1 MQTGLLDLARK
12 STAKAMFEATNDT
25 QTSQDL
31 QRALLDDHENT
42 LSKEFTEPASCVDIA
57 GNDSDR
63 DPSASVFF
71 DFLRSDPECWNVKKF
86 GECKMKFCKWCPE
99 KPDPSPKAAA
109 STLSALRATL
119 NLKLELMPP
128 QIPTLMLR
136 RGVLMIPLMLIGTIM
151 INSHIDL
158 FSSTLLYNMLCALL

>member
-31 QRALLDDHENT
+31 QRALLDVHENT
-42 LSKEFTEPASCVDIA
+42 LSKEFTELASCVDIA

-63 DPSASVFF
+63 DPSASMFF

-99 KPDPSPKAAA
+99 KPDPSPKAVPN
-109 STLSALRATL
+109 TLSALRVT
-119 NLKLELMPP
+119 LKLRLKQVLLHISM
-128 QIPTLMLR
+128 LMLWK
-136 RGVLMIPLMLIGTIM
+136 
-151 INSHIDL
+151 HWQE
-158 FSSTLLYNMLCALL
+158 